1 LVAGEGRKIPLQI
14 RAGSVWFNREGGAE
28 ISIVVPE
35 AVHSSLAP
43 NTEYSLVPANP
54 EDHFRWEVADEVKV
68 VRRDGVGTGSPDRS
82 PAGGESPA
90 VRSSETGKNDR
101 PSRSSTLVLLKTDST
116 VFSKEEIQRF
126 PHALDFCL
134 GENEFL
140 QGDNIT
146 IRGIRGTR
154 PAFEVGGKYLVK
166 GRYTLKSQDMARLC
180 FYRSVKKQV
189 SWTKDHPSQVTEVRN
204 GTGDFSL
211 EKTIQFDGQCHL
223 SFYPVHGGGGGRFGF
238 VYFGQNDQ
246 DTWIRRKRR

>member
-1 LVAGEGRKIPLQI
+1 LVADEGRKIPLQI

-28 ISIVVPE
+28 ISVVVPE
-35 AVHSSLAP
+35 AVYSSLAP
-43 NTEYSLVPANP
+43 NTEYSLVPVNP

-82 PAGGESPA
+82 PAGDESPA

-116 VFSKEEIQRF
+116 GFSKEEMQRF

-166 GRYTLKSQDMARLC
+166 GRYTLKSQDRAQLC
-180 FYRSVKKQV
+180 LYRSTKKPV
-189 SWTKDHPSQVTEVRN
+189 TTRTYPSQVTEVRN

-211 EKTIQFDGQCHL
+211 EKLIQADGHLHL
-223 SFYPVHGGGGGRFGF
+223 SFYPVQGGGRFGF

-246 DTWIRRKRR
+246 DTWTRTIK